1 MRLLKIGLLA
11 VVAAVVLV
19 VGGTFV
25 YINVVRDDPPE
36 KLTLEA
42 DTTATVPGGD
52 ATIAGSWTATSDG
65 SQVGYRVNEV
75 LFGQKATAVGRTSD
89 VSGSLTIEGTTVTA
103 AKVVADLTTVK
114 SDENRRDDQFQG
126 RIMNTAE
133 FPTATFTL
141 TEPIV
146 FETVP
151 AAGQTVTQT
160 ATGTLTLH
168 GTTTPV
174 TVELTAKWD
183 GGDEIQVNG
192 EIPIV
197 FDDYDIPNPS
207 FGGISTE
214 DHGSLELLVAFARG

>member
-1 MRLLKIGLLA
+1 M
-11 VVAAVVLV
+11 
-19 VGGTFV
+19 
-25 YINVVRDDPPE
+25 
-36 KLTLEA
+36 
-42 DTTATVPGGD
+42 
-52 ATIAGSWTATSDG
+52 
-65 SQVGYRVNEV
+65 NEV

-89 VSGSLTIEGTTVTA
+89 VRGSLTIDGTTVTA
-103 AKVVADLTTVK
+103 AKVVADLTTVS
-114 SDENRRDDQFQG
+114 SDERRRDGQFQG

-133 FPTATFTL
+133 FPTVTFAL

-151 AAGQTVTQT
+151 AAGQTVTRT
-160 ATGTLTLH
+160 ATGTLTLR
-168 GTTTPV
+168 GTTKPV

-197 FDDYDIPNPS
+197 FDDYGIPNPS

-214 DHGSLELLVAFARG
+214 DHGSLELLVVFARA